1 MCLAKCLPPQKAQ
14 QVGFADDPPRCLLRS
29 TCILHTVMPCENPVC
44 HGCMGLCRRRWFDI
58 RRQISPPFRLSV
70 TALPLLRTYPSKTE
84 NRRPPEAAIVQFPRL
99 NAPTSS
105 LCWLLLLQYF
115 KVTTYCTPFASKSD
129 WGPNISEPYNIT
141 QINNFT
147 SCCCNRLCGAH
158 AHTYTLL
165 SASLAFGRLSSRGLS
180 HGSPSTVA
188 KEIFVFLDDVVMY
201 CSQVVCMATSVWLC
215 ILIAKLCDSQCP
227 FLGVLSD
234 LVVLL

>member
-29 TCILHTVMPCENPVC
+29 TCIHHTVMPCENPVC

-70 TALPLLRTYPSKTE
+70 TAFPLLRTYPSKTE
-84 NRRPPEAAIVQFPRL
+84 NRGPPEAAIVQFPRL

-105 LCWLLLLQYF
+105 LCGC
-115 KVTTYCTPFASKSD
+115 YCY
-129 WGPNISEPYNIT
+129 NISNSRRTVHRSRRNLTGTRTFQNHTILHKSIILHP
-141 QINNFT
+141 
-147 SCCCNRLCGAH
+147 CCCNRLCGLGAH

-165 SASLAFGRLSSRGLS
+165 STSLAFGRLSSRGLS
-180 HGSPSTVA
+180 HDSPSTVA

-201 CSQVVCMATSVWLC
+201 CSQVVCTATSVRLC
-215 ILIAKLCDSQCP
+215 ILMAKLCDSQ
-227 FLGVLSD
+227 
-234 LVVLL
+234 